1 MSKAGERVE
10 RVMVVARKDWRDS
23 VNGRFLL
30 FQFTDKD
37 GPLKGV
43 LWQPTEEIDRD
54 IVVNDVVRIKGE
66 LRQYQGAYELHV
78 ASMVKLGEKEY
89 DAAQF
94 LPSASGRT
102 EDVYED
108 IIAVVSSIGNEHLRA
123 LLERIFMDETFKERF
138 MRSPAA
144 RVWHHSYLGGLAQH
158 VRDMARLAERVA
170 EVYPEIDRDLLVGG
184 VLVHDL
190 GKVEELQVTNRIDY
204 SDSGRLLGHIML
216 GTELV
221 EREIGAIEGFPVDLR
236 LRLKHMILSHH
247 GTLEHGSPIVPMTP
261 EAILLHY
268 IDNLDAQVR
277 GTLQVLERD
286 TGRFGKW
293 TEYVKMLDR
302 FIYRGE
308 QASEES
314 HEGSDTKGT

>member
-10 RVMVVARKDWRDS
+10 RVMVVARKDWRES

-30 FQFTDKD
+30 FQFSDKD

-43 LWQPTEEIDRD
+43 LWQPTDEVDRD
-54 IVVNDVVRIKGE
+54 VKVDDVVRIKGE
-66 LRQYQGAYELHV
+66 LKQYQGAYELHV
-78 ASMVKLGEKEY
+78 ATIVKLNEKEY
-89 DAAQF
+89 DPAQF
-94 LPSASGRT
+94 LPAASGRI
-102 EDVYED
+102 EGVYDE
-108 IIAVVSSIGNEHLRA
+108 ILGLVASIENEHLKT
-123 LLERIFMDETFKERF
+123 LLQRIFANDDFKERF

-158 VRDMARLAERVA
+158 VRDMARIAERSA
-170 EVYPEIDRDLLVGG
+170 EVYPEIDRDLLITG

-204 SDSGRLLGHIML
+204 SDSGRLLGHIVL
-216 GTELV
+216 GFQAIDGHI
-221 EREIGAIEGFPVDLR
+221 REIEGFPTELA
-236 LRLKHMILSHH
+236 LKLKHMILSHH
-247 GTLEHGSPIVPMTP
+247 GSQEHGSPIVPMTP

-277 GTLQVLERD
+277 GTLQTLDRD
-286 TGRFGKW
+286 AGHFGKW

-302 FIYRGE
+302 FIYRGD
-308 QASEES
+308 
-314 HEGSDTKGT
+314 EGGGNSSGKGP

>member
-10 RVMVVARKDWRDS
+10 RVMVVARKDWRES

-43 LWQPTEEIDRD
+43 LWQPTDDVDREIKVD
-54 IVVNDVVRIKGE
+54 DVVRIKGE
-66 LRQYQGAYELHV
+66 LKQYQGAYELHV
-78 ASMVKLGEKEY
+78 GSIVKLNEKEY
-89 DAAQF
+89 DPAQF
-94 LPSASGRT
+94 LPAASGRI
-102 EDVYED
+102 EGVYDE
-108 IIAVVSSIGNEHLRA
+108 IVTLVASIENEHLKK
-123 LLERIFMDETFKERF
+123 LLRRIFANDEFKERF

-158 VRDMARLAERVA
+158 VRDMARIAERTA
-170 EVYPEIDRDLLVGG
+170 EVYPEIDRDLLIAG

-190 GKVEELQVTNRIDY
+190 GKVDELQVTNRIDY
-204 SDSGRLLGHIML
+204 SDSGRLLGHIVL
-216 GTELV
+216 GV
-221 EREIGAIEGFPVDLR
+221 EAVDGHIREIEGFPAELA
-236 LRLKHMILSHH
+236 LKLKHMILSHH
-247 GTLEHGSPIVPMTP
+247 GSQEHGSPIVPMTP

-277 GTLQVLERD
+277 GTLQTLERD
-286 TGRFGKW
+286 SGHFGKW

-302 FIYRGE
+302 FIYRGDE
-308 QASEES
+308 TDGNSS
-314 HEGSDTKGT
+314 GKGP